1 MRKLTAT
8 FIVGL
13 IGLIALSVS
22 STAVACGDNAG
33 AGSYSAPK

>member
-8 FIVGL
+8 LIVGL

-22 STAVACGDNAG
+22 STAVACGDGAG
-33 AGSYSAPK
+33 ASSYSAPK

>member
-1 MRKLTAT
+1 MRKLTAA

-22 STAVACGDNAG
+22 STAVACGDA
-33 AGSYSAPK
+33 AGSGYSAPK

>member
-22 STAVACGDNAG
+22 STAVACSDTADSNV
-33 AGSYSAPK
+33 STPK

>member
-22 STAVACGDNAG
+22 STAVACGDTAD
-33 AGSYSAPK
+33 ATHSSPK

>member
-22 STAVACGDNAG
+22 STAVACGDTADTTN
-33 AGSYSAPK
+33 SSPK

>member
-13 IGLIALSVS
+13 KGLIALSVS
-22 STAVACGDNAG
+22 STAVACGDAAVSG
-33 AGSYSAPK
+33 YSTPK